1 MASLTHPEGQK
12 HGFTCEDKDEEDG
25 ERNVMKALIDGSC
38 KKRQQFNR
46 DPASA
51 QGDSQS
57 SAQGGSQSSA
67 QADTSQNL
75 AK

>member
-1 MASLTHPEGQK
+1 MSHLEGRK
-12 HGFTCEDKDEEDG
+12 HGFTCEDKDEEDK

-57 SAQGGSQSSA
+57 SAQ
-67 QADTSQNL
+67 ADSSQNPAL
-75 AK
+75 QNTLRSLL